1 MRIRQT
7 TVAGALAL
15 LLLAPACGGGG
26 TPVASSAPTPPV
38 NTAPGPPPTGCDP
51 SSQQTLVAIG
61 LKFDRKCIAVP
72 AHHDTFLT
80 FTNNDPGQS
89 HNVAIY
95 SRGSC
100 FVLAASKGDASKCTK
115 PEEGLRYKGS
125 VLTGG
130 QTTYHILG
138 QRVGKYV
145 FICTVHPSM
154 HGVFNVT

>member
-1 MRIRQT
+1 MRIRLT
-7 TVAGALAL
+7 TAVGPVTLI
-15 LLLAPACGGGG
+15 LLATACGGGG
-26 TPVASSAPTPPV
+26 TPTATSAPTPPAS
-38 NTAPGPPPTGCDP
+38 TAPGPPAAGCDP
-51 SSQQTLVAIG
+51 SAQQALVAAG

-72 AHHDTFLT
+72 AHHETFLT
-80 FTNNDPGQS
+80 LTNNDPGQS
-89 HNVAIY
+89 HSVAIY
-95 SRGSC
+95 SRGAC
-100 FVLAASKGDASKCTK
+100 FVKAASAGDATKCTH

-138 QRVGKYV
+138 QRLGKYV